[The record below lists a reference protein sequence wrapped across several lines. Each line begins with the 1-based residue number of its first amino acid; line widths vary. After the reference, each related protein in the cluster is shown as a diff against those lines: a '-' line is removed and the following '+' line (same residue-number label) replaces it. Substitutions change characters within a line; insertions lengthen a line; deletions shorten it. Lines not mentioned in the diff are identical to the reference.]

1 MLAFRSIISLS
12 DEGKVFFYFISNSDD
27 FFQTDVCFGAAKL
40 ILCEFFF
47 FIIILEFPIYLKN
60 RFQVAVRLFSNRSQ
74 MVRCGKNKKVAHEV
88 QPSVP
93 LMFLPHFDVL
103 CHL

>member
-27 FFQTDVCFGAAKL
+27 FFQTDVCFGATKL

-47 FIIILEFPIYLKN
+47 FYYSRVPYLFVLYDRELKK
-60 RFQVAVRLFSNRSQ
+60 VLMMASSIHLSSNRS
-74 MVRCGKNKKVAHEV
+74 
-88 QPSVP
+88 
-93 LMFLPHFDVL
+93 
-103 CHL
+103 

>member
-27 FFQTDVCFGAAKL
+27 FFQTDVCFGATKL

-47 FIIILEFPIYLKN
+47 YYSRVPYLFVLYD
-60 RFQVAVRLFSNRSQ
+60 REL
-74 MVRCGKNKKVAHEV
+74 KKV
-88 QPSVP
+88 
-93 LMFLPHFDVL
+93 LMMASSI
-103 CHL
+103 HLSSHRS